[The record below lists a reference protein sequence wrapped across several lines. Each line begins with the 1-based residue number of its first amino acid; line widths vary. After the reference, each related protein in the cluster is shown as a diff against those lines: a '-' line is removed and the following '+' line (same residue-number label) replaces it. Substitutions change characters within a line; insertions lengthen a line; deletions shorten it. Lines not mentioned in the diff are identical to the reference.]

1 MLDLT
6 QLLPF
11 TLASLVIILSPG
23 ADSFVLL
30 RIAHSRGVKAGMSA
44 LWGIN
49 VGNTTQALL
58 MISGV
63 GLLVSK
69 NETAILVLKIL
80 GAIYMA
86 YLALQAARAAIKQQ
100 VFEMNDSSSGATAAK
115 KPGSPFSQ
123 GLVSNITNPKPLL
136 FYLAFFPLFIGAASN
151 VPAQLSV
158 LSAIFVGMAL
168 VWQTVIVFGAVKLS
182 VTMKSAKFNR
192 VMDIVCAIAFAAI
205 AALILL
211 EL

>member
-80 GAIYMA
+80 GAIYMT
-86 YLALQAARAAIKQQ
+86 YLALQAARARRGRRPLYRYHVLKLAGRWITSHAEGGGSHASPAMHLRRGH
-100 VFEMNDSSSGATAAK
+100 VRRLPHGGFTWVNAHVVG
-115 KPGSPFSQ
+115 KPKDGV
-123 GLVSNITNPKPLL
+123 LMKD
-136 FYLAFFPLFIGAASN
+136 YDARALA
-151 VPAQLSV
+151 
-158 LSAIFVGMAL
+158 
-168 VWQTVIVFGAVKLS
+168 
-182 VTMKSAKFNR
+182 
-192 VMDIVCAIAFAAI
+192 
-205 AALILL
+205 
-211 EL
+211 

>member
-86 YLALQAARAAIKQQ
+86 YLALQAARAAIKPQ
-100 VFEMNDSSSGATAAK
+100 VFEMYDSSSGATAAK
-115 KPGSPFSQ
+115 KPGSPFIQ

-168 VWQTVIVFGAVKLS
+168 VWQTVIVFGAVKVS